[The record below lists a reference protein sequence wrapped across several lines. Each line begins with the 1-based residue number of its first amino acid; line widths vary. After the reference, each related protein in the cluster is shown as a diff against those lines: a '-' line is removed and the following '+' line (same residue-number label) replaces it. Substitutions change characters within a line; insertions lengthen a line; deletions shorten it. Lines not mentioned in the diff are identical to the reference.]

1 MQHELESTSVCFK
14 KEKCKKKNYSSYL
27 RYNVVAVSVDGG
39 QHQSCQERQQTEGE
53 AAKADWERLPGAT
66 ERNHLHGLGMR
77 NHLLL

>member
-1 MQHELESTSVCFK
+1 M
-14 KEKCKKKNYSSYL
+14 
-27 RYNVVAVSVDGG
+27 AVSVDGG